1 MFEVSHCS
9 RLKTVKIGNE
19 SCASWR
25 FFTLKDSDN
34 IQEVS
39 IGDGCFV
46 CCEKTVFE
54 SECEMET

>member
-1 MFEVSHCS
+1 MECGATQ
-9 RLKTVKIGNE
+9 RVKMGCLNE